1 MKTFIK
7 NYMVL
12 AKPLFRL
19 CILGIFPV
27 LAVLASLY
35 CNWKWEFDIVGILVP
50 VIAFVEI
57 MADVWM
63 FGGIYSK
70 DAHMFELMKCSA
82 KGRYMMV
89 DSIRFD
95 MVRRLLLFLIT
106 VGSCMWING
115 WGGNHIALV
124 TGCVYVC
131 TQLMLLVT
139 RHWGL
144 GRLQFLIAYFGSLLV
159 EGVYLT
165 MIVFTISR
173 LAEKVMVA
181 GVWILAI
188 VITIVTDKYNHYR
201 IEKSFYDEKIDNQ
214 YSE

>member
-35 CNWKWEFDIVGILVP
+35 CNRKWEFDIVGILVP

-57 MADVWM
+57 MVDVWM

-115 WGGNHIALV
+115 WGWNHIALV

-144 GRLQFLIAYFGSLLV
+144 GRLQFLFAYFGSLLV
-159 EGVYLT
+159 EGVYLI

-173 LAEKVMVA
+173 FAEKVMVA

-188 VITIVTDKYNHYR
+188 VITVVTDKYNHYR
-201 IEKSFYDEKIDNQ
+201 IERSFYDERKGEI
-214 YSE
+214 